1 MGDIWVFEV
10 MILVVLIIL
19 GGEIRFFYVLCIVM
33 YYLTSPRLSS
43 GSNMI
48 PPPTPIAIPTFLAI
62 LKNFHFKKVRLSI
75 N

>member
-10 MILVVLIIL
+10 MILVVLMIL
-19 GGEIRFFYVLCIVM
+19 EGEIRFFFILCIVM
-33 YYLTSPRLSS
+33 YYLICVKMSS

-48 PPPTPIAIPTFLAI
+48 PPPTPIGIPTFLAI
-62 LKNFHFKKVRLSI
+62 LKNFHFIKVRLSI

>member
-10 MILVVLIIL
+10 MVLVVLMIL
-19 GGEIRFFYVLCIVM
+19 EGEIRFFYDLCIVM
-33 YYLTSPRLSS
+33 YYLICVKMSS

-48 PPPTPIAIPTFLAI
+48 PPPICIGIPTFLAI
-62 LKNFHFKKVRLSI
+62 LKNFHFLNVRLSI

>member
-33 YYLTSPRLSS
+33 YYLICVRMSS

-48 PPPTPIAIPTFLAI
+48 PPPTPIGISTFLRI
-62 LKNFHFKKVRLSI
+62 LKNFHFIKVRLSI

>member
-10 MILVVLIIL
+10 MILIVLIIL

-33 YYLTSPRLSS
+33 YYLIWVRMSS

-48 PPPTPIAIPTFLAI
+48 PPPTPIGISTFLAI
-62 LKNFHFKKVRLSI
+62 LKNFHFLKVRLSI